1 MSGTS
6 ISILA
11 MTDGGY
17 LVAGWGGALAL
28 VAGYALVVVR
38 RGRKLSR
45 RVPPG
50 ERRWS

>member
-1 MSGTS
+1 MSGLS
-6 ISILA
+6 IFA

-17 LVAGWGGALAL
+17 VAAAWGGALAL
-28 VAGYALVVVR
+28 VGGYALVMVR

>member
-1 MSGTS
+1 MSGFA
-6 ISILA
+6 IFA
-11 MTDGGY
+11 MTDAGY
-17 LVAGWGGALAL
+17 VGAAWGGAFVL
-28 VAGYALVVVR
+28 VAGYALVTVR